1 MAKVLGMTYTLNTSN
16 PWIYCNYPE
25 NVKEEYLGDKGHF
38 INRQSVSAGTGQIFY
53 EHAIPT
59 LTTEIYII
67 ISLTFPIL

>member
-38 INRQSVSAGTGQIFY
+38 INRQSVSAGT
-53 EHAIPT
+53 
-59 LTTEIYII
+59 
-67 ISLTFPIL
+67 